1 MRVVGIIQARM
12 GSSRLPGKSL
22 MNLNGRPL
30 LDHVVERVK
39 ATPGIADFCL
49 ATSLADRD
57 GSLAYVAASNQIKL
71 FRGSEW
77 DVLERMRD
85 AARWSAA
92 DIIVRVTGDCPL
104 FAPDV
109 AETVVGRFLNGTF
122 VEYAW
127 NDTRRS
133 GYPDGTDVEVFTR
146 DILERAAEQ
155 ANELADR
162 EHVTP
167 WIREHCSSMA
177 TVEFSGANLSRL
189 KLSVDRQAD
198 FDLVKNVYRELKPNR
213 LTLKDTIEAL
223 KAANRRIVQ

>member
-39 ATPGIADFCL
+39 ATPGIVDLCL
-49 ATSLADRD
+49 ATSLAERD
-57 GSLAYVAASNQIKL
+57 GALAYVAAKNSIRL

-85 AARWSAA
+85 AARWAAA

-109 AETVVGRFLNGTF
+109 ASAVLDRFLKGPF

-127 NDTRRS
+127 NDTRLT

-146 DILERAAEQ
+146 DVLERAADQ
-155 ANELADR
+155 ASELADR

-167 WIREHCSSMA
+167 WIRNNCAAAA
-177 TVEFSGANLSRL
+177 TVSFAGESLQHL
-189 KLSVDRQAD
+189 KLSVDRQSD
-198 FDLVKNVYRELKPNR
+198 FDLVQAVYRELSRNR
-213 LTLKDTIEAL
+213 FSLSDTIEAY
-223 KAANRRIVQ
+223 KTAKRRAGS